1 MAHRIDQTPAQP
13 SPAPE
18 HSRPTGPVVQPL
30 PVPAPRPHP
39 EHTLPRRTPGGS
51 L

>member
-1 MAHRIDQTPAQP
+1 M
-13 SPAPE
+13 SE
-18 HSRPTGPVVQPL
+18 HSRPTEQPVPQPL

-39 EHTLPRRTPGGS
+39 TDTLPRRTPGGS

>member
-1 MAHRIDQTPAQP
+1 M
-13 SPAPE
+13 SE
-18 HSRPTGPVVQPL
+18 HSRPTEGTPQPL

-39 EHTLPRRTPGGS
+39 QDQLPRRTPGGS

>member
-1 MAHRIDQTPAQP
+1 M
-13 SPAPE
+13 SE
-18 HSRPTGPVVQPL
+18 HSRPTEGTPQPL

-39 EHTLPRRTPGGS
+39 QDAPLPRRTPGGS

>member
-1 MAHRIDQTPAQP
+1 M
-13 SPAPE
+13 SE
-18 HSRPTGPVVQPL
+18 HSRPTEGTPQPL

-39 EHTLPRRTPGGS
+39 EPAPLPRRTPGGS

>member
-1 MAHRIDQTPAQP
+1 MQERNGQAPTQPTPSHERAGQDLP
-13 SPAPE
+13 Q
-18 HSRPTGPVVQPL
+18 RL

-39 EHTLPRRTPGGS
+39 TDTLPRRAPGGS

>member
-1 MAHRIDQTPAQP
+1 M
-13 SPAPE
+13 SE
-18 HSRPTGPVVQPL
+18 HSRPTETPIPQSH

-39 EHTLPRRTPGGS
+39 TDAPLPRRTPGGS

>member
-1 MAHRIDQTPAQP
+1 M
-13 SPAPE
+13 SE
-18 HSRPTGPVVQPL
+18 HSRPTDGTPQPL

-39 EHTLPRRTPGGS
+39 QDTLPRRTPGGS

>member
-1 MAHRIDQTPAQP
+1 M
-13 SPAPE
+13 SE
-18 HSRPTGPVVQPL
+18 HSRPTEQPMPQRM

-39 EHTLPRRTPGGS
+39 EDTLPRRAPGGS

>member
-1 MAHRIDQTPAQP
+1 M
-13 SPAPE
+13 SG
-18 HSRPTGPVVQPL
+18 HSRPTEGTPQPL

-39 EHTLPRRTPGGS
+39 EPAPLPKRTPGGS

>member
-1 MAHRIDQTPAQP
+1 M
-13 SPAPE
+13 SE
-18 HSRPTGPVVQPL
+18 HSRPGEQPTPQPH

-39 EHTLPRRTPGGS
+39 ELSLPRRTPGGS

>member
-1 MAHRIDQTPAQP
+1 M
-13 SPAPE
+13 SE
-18 HSRPTGPVVQPL
+18 HSRPAGNPPQPL

-39 EHTLPRRTPGGS
+39 TDSLPRRNPGGS

>member
-1 MAHRIDQTPAQP
+1 MADRNGRP
-13 SPAPE
+13 
-18 HSRPTGPVVQPL
+18 PTGPTPTHERPTEGTPQPL

-39 EHTLPRRTPGGS
+39 QEPPLPRRTPGGS

>member
-1 MAHRIDQTPAQP
+1 M
-13 SPAPE
+13 SE
-18 HSRPTGPVVQPL
+18 HSRPTEGTPQPL

-39 EHTLPRRTPGGS
+39 QDSLPRRTPGGS

>member
-1 MAHRIDQTPAQP
+1 M
-13 SPAPE
+13 SE
-18 HSRPTGPVVQPL
+18 HSRPAGNPPQPL

-39 EHTLPRRTPGGS
+39 QDQLPRRNPGGS

>member
-1 MAHRIDQTPAQP
+1 M
-13 SPAPE
+13 SE
-18 HSRPTGPVVQPL
+18 HSRPTEQPVPQPL

-39 EHTLPRRTPGGS
+39 EETLPRRHPGSS

>member
-1 MAHRIDQTPAQP
+1 MEEV
-13 SPAPE
+13 SE
-18 HSRPTGPVVQPL
+18 HTRPTGPVTQPL

-39 EHTLPRRTPGGS
+39 QDSLPRRAPGGS

>member
-1 MAHRIDQTPAQP
+1 M
-13 SPAPE
+13 SE
-18 HSRPTGPVVQPL
+18 HSRPTESTPQPL

-39 EHTLPRRTPGGS
+39 EDQLPRRTPGAS

>member
-1 MAHRIDQTPAQP
+1 MGHATDQRPAEPTPTHERSGQDLP
-13 SPAPE
+13 Q
-18 HSRPTGPVVQPL
+18 RL

-39 EHTLPRRTPGGS
+39 TDTLPRRTPGGS

>member
-1 MAHRIDQTPAQP
+1 M
-13 SPAPE
+13 SE
-18 HSRPTGPVVQPL
+18 HSRPTEQPVPQPL

-39 EHTLPRRTPGGS
+39 EDQLPRRAPGGS

>member
-1 MAHRIDQTPAQP
+1 MNQ
-13 SPAPE
+13 
-18 HSRPTGPVVQPL
+18 HSRPTDGTPQPL

-39 EHTLPRRTPGGS
+39 QDTLPRRTPGGS

>member
-1 MAHRIDQTPAQP
+1 M
-13 SPAPE
+13 SE
-18 HSRPTGPVVQPL
+18 HSRPTGSEQQPL

-39 EHTLPRRTPGGS
+39 EDTLPRRTPGGS

>member
-1 MAHRIDQTPAQP
+1 M
-13 SPAPE
+13 SE
-18 HSRPTGPVVQPL
+18 HSRPTEGTPQPL

-39 EHTLPRRTPGGS
+39 QDQLPRRNPGGS